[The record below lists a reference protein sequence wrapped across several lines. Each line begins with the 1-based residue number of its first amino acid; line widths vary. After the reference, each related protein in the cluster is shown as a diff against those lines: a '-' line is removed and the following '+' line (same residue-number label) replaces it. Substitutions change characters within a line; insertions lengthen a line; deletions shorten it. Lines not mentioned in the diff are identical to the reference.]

1 MMTYKMCDKCK
12 RFLPWTPEME
22 GWSVLKTEKK
32 KYYLC
37 EECTEKLLKKLEEQ
51 KDEWRFIHG

>member
-1 MMTYKMCDKCK
+1 MTYKMCDKCK

-22 GWSVLKTEKK
+22 GWSILKTEKK

-37 EECTEKLLKKLEEQ
+37 EECTEKLLKTLEEQ
-51 KDEWRFIHG
+51 KDDWRFIHG